1 MLFRVDSYVHITITT
16 IHPQHPWELNLSSQI
31 IGIIQIIHL
40 PHNYISTGRP
50 HSPQH
55 AHSTTTTTRQQQG
68 PLQCFIMANPSE
80 PGPNGSSGII
90 QRRLRRRRV
99 PWGSTAGTQG
109 AQSTDHRPMNSLTI
123 GEAVLSQRNIHPAHH
138 GSCLTSCWENA
149 LFIIGDQA
157 PHNNWQMLHKLH
169 NNWQVPRNNTNYPSS
184 PQLHIYWATT

>member
-1 MLFRVDSYVHITITT
+1 VLFRVDSYVHITITI

-40 PHNYISTGRP
+40 PHNYIFTGRP

-80 PGPNGSSGII
+80 PGPSGII

-99 PWGSTAGTQG
+99 PWGSTAGTQCVIIG
-109 AQSTDHRPMNSLTI
+109 SPTYEQSHRRWGCSI
-123 GEAVLSQRNIHPAHH
+123 SPAHTPCTSWKLPH
-138 GSCLTSCWENA
+138 LMLGERSFHHRGSS
-149 LFIIGDQA
+149 
-157 PHNNWQMLHKLH
+157 
-169 NNWQVPRNNTNYPSS
+169 
-184 PQLHIYWATT
+184 TTQ